1 METQEAS
8 YAIERAQTGTAVKVI
23 GTNYYFLEALDDSWQ
38 KDLSICVHSGFSIG
52 HLAII

>member
-8 YAIERAQTGTAVKVI
+8 YAIERAQTGTAAKVT
-23 GTNYYFLEALDDSWQ
+23 GTNYYFLDALDDSWQ
-38 KDLSICVHSGFSIG
+38 KDLSICVHRGFSIG